1 MEEVPESYAKHGI
14 EMSYP
19 HLNAHMAKDQVTY
32 YGSDNMS
39 DTNILGFIG
48 TGVMGASMAGHLLAA
63 GNEVH
68 VYNRTKERAMPLVGK
83 GAVWEDTPADVAA
96 KCDVVFTIVGF
107 PKDVE
112 EVYLGR
118 NGLIENAKAG
128 SVLVDMTTSSPKL
141 ARKIQAAG
149 KKRGIGVLDAPVT
162 GGDKGAREATLTIFA
177 GGDKE
182 DFEKV
187 RPYFEIMGRTVK
199 HMGAAGDGQ
208 NAKLGNQIVI
218 AGTMTGMCEAL
229 AFAKSCGLNLDEFI
243 EAAGGGSAATWS
255 LNNYGPRI
263 LKGDFAPGFFV
274 KHYIKDMKLAEEAAD
289 EMGLDLPALTITREL
304 YEELAEGGYE
314 NSGTQA
320 LYCLYDPEEE

>member
-1 MEEVPESYAKHGI
+1 
-14 EMSYP
+14 
-19 HLNAHMAKDQVTY
+19 
-32 YGSDNMS
+32 MS

-112 EVYLGR
+112 EVYLGK

-162 GGDKGAREATLTIFA
+162 GGDRGAREATLTIFA
-177 GGDKE
+177 GGDKA

-187 RPYFEIMGRTVK
+187 RPYFEIMGRTIK

-229 AFAKSCGLNLDEFI
+229 AFAKSCGLDLNEFI
-243 EAAGGGSAATWS
+243 EAVGGGSAATWS

-263 LKGDFAPGFFV
+263 LKKDFAPGFFI

-289 EMGLDLPALTITREL
+289 EMELDLPALTVTREL

-320 LYCLYDPEEE
+320 LYCLYDPEE

>member
-1 MEEVPESYAKHGI
+1 
-14 EMSYP
+14 
-19 HLNAHMAKDQVTY
+19 
-32 YGSDNMS
+32 MS
-39 DTNILGFIG
+39 DSNNLGVIG
-48 TGVMGASMAGHLLAA
+48 TGAMGASMAVHLLAA

-96 KCDVVFTIVGF
+96 KCDIVFTIVGF

-112 EVYLGR
+112 EVYLGK

-141 ARKIQAAG
+141 VTKILTACI
-149 KKRGIGVLDAPVT
+149 KRGIGVLDAPFT
-162 GGDKGAREATLTIFA
+162 GGDRGAREATLTIFA
-177 GGDKE
+177 GGDKA
-182 DFEKV
+182 DFEKA
-187 RPYFEIMGRTVK
+187 RPYFEIMGRTIK

-229 AFAKSCGLNLDEFI
+229 AFAKSCGLDLNEFI
-243 EAAGGGSAATWS
+243 EAVGGGSAATWS

-263 LKGDFAPGFFV
+263 LKKDFAPGFFI

-289 EMGLDLPALTITREL
+289 EMELDLPALTVTREL

-320 LYCLYDPEEE
+320 LYCLYDPEE